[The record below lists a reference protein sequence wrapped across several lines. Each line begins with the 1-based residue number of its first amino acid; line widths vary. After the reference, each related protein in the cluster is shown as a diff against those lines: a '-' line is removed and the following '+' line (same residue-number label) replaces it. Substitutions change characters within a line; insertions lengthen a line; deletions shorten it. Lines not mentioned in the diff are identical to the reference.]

1 MDSREPEPVAERRDP
16 APKPGAAAIP
26 PSARRVRIAR
36 TVAIVAD
43 VLQIALF
50 PLVAGGVLS
59 PLNDS
64 IDAAVAVILVRLLGW
79 HWAFLPTFIAE
90 IVPGLDLVPTWTAAV
105 WLATRRGSHARV
117 IDEAPET

>member
-1 MDSREPEPVAERRDP
+1 MDSREPEPVTERRDP
-16 APKPGAAAIP
+16 APKQGALAMP
-26 PSARRVRIAR
+26 PSARRMRIAR

-43 VLQIALF
+43 VLQLALF

-59 PLNDS
+59 LLNDS

-90 IVPGLDLVPTWTAAV
+90 IVPGLAPVPTRPAAV
-105 WLATRRGSHARV
+105 S
-117 IDEAPET
+117 